1 MDKFNRHP
9 VIEIIEPNIL
19 TMGLPN
25 VNFSSRIAALICG
38 YLFNE
43 LNDGELEELEQ
54 WINASQEHKEIFESI
69 FDEASLENQGRI
81 YNSVDVDLALIS
93 AKQRL
98 KFVERPG
105 NNTNKKIRPLWIYI
119 AAASIILLITT
130 IGVYHLR
137 NPKPLSVPSAL
148 AKRSEIK
155 PGSNKATLTLANG
168 KKIVL
173 SAAANGELA
182 KEAGVVITKAADGM
196 LVYEVKA
203 QNGQDS
209 HQMNSLST
217 AKGEQYQV
225 SLPDGTRVWLNAAT
239 SLKYPS
245 SFSGTGERMVEL
257 SGEAYFEVAKDKIHP
272 FIVKTDRQE
281 VEVLGT
287 HFNLNSYSD
296 EEVTKTT
303 LLEGSVKINHRVLL
317 KPGEEGVSAKTGTLT
332 VNAVDTESSVAWKN
346 GRFVFENELLMTAL
360 NKIARWYDVEVEYQD
375 QNLERLPVGGS
386 ISKFDKVSEVLALFE
401 KTGGLQFTIKGRTVI
416 VGNKK

>member
-1 MDKFNRHP
+1 MDKFNGHP

-19 TMGLPN
+19 MMELPKMN
-25 VNFSSRIAALICG
+25 IASHIAALICG

-54 WINASQEHKEIFESI
+54 WINASPDHKEIFESVL
-69 FDEASLENQGRI
+69 DEASLEKQGHI
-81 YNSVDVDLALIS
+81 YTSADVDLAMS
-93 AKQRL
+93 TAKQQL
-98 KFVERPG
+98 KFVEKPG
-105 NNTNKKIRPLWIYI
+105 NNINKKIRPLWVYI

-148 AKRSEIK
+148 AERSEIK
-155 PGSNKATLTLANG
+155 PGSNKATLILANG

-196 LVYEVKA
+196 LVYEIKA

-245 SFSGTGERMVEL
+245 SFSGTGERRVEL
-257 SGEAYFEVAKDKIHP
+257 SGEAYFEVAKDKMHP

-303 LLEGSVKINHRVLL
+303 LLEGSVKINHSILL
-317 KPGEEGVSAKTGTLT
+317 RPGEEGVLAKTGTLT

-346 GRFVFENELLMTAL
+346 GRFVFENELLKTAL
-360 NKIARWYDVEVEYQD
+360 NKIARWYDIEVEYQD

>member
-1 MDKFNRHP
+1 M
-9 VIEIIEPNIL
+9 E
-19 TMGLPN
+19 LPN

-69 FDEASLENQGRI
+69 LDEASLENQGRI

-93 AKQRL
+93 AKQQL

-130 IGVYHLR
+130 IGLYNLR
-137 NPKPLSVPSAL
+137 NPKPLPVPSAL

-203 QNGQDS
+203 QNGQDT
-209 HQMNSLST
+209 HQMNALST

-245 SFSGTGERMVEL
+245 SFSGTGERRVEL
-257 SGEAYFEVAKDKIHP
+257 SGEAYFEVSKDKIHP

-303 LLEGSVKINHRVLL
+303 LLEGAVKINRRILL

-332 VNAVDTESSVAWKN
+332 VNAVDTESSIAWKN
-346 GRFVFENELLMTAL
+346 GRFVFENELLKTAL
-360 NKIARWYDVEVEYQD
+360 NKIARWYDIEVEYQD
-375 QNLERLPVGGS
+375 QNLESLPVGGS

-416 VGNKK
+416 VCNKK